1 MESVA
6 QYVGIAGSVLA
17 LVMWAVHTVR
27 HRRHLDQCVA
37 DLQRQRRLD
46 LRLVGCVTEL
56 EQILDSLPP
65 SSSGSE
71 MPEEVVGHARF
82 LYGLRVEARDNA
94 SNLSRHAS
102 QLRWP
107 DGYIG
112 KVTLS
117 GERCR
122 IAHGALIQAFE
133 SLERATREYERGLA
147 AALRGSG
154 DGGAARSLTMPVRL
168 LDESSAIEVARLR
181 EACERALTQ
190 AADACKLPVRSHIAF
205 ETKWPVRRSEVR
217 LEKGDPYRGEVRPM
231 SWSGFGA
238 QPIVHVDAR

>member
-1 MESVA
+1 METVT
-6 QYVGIAGSVLA
+6 QYVGIAGTVLA
-17 LVMWAVHTVR
+17 LVMWAVHTAR

-56 EQILDSLPP
+56 EQILDALPP
-65 SSSGSE
+65 SSSDSE

-102 QLRWP
+102 RLRWP
-107 DGYIG
+107 DGYFG
-112 KVTLS
+112 KVTLA

-133 SLERATREYERGLA
+133 ALERATREYERGLGT
-147 AALRGSG
+147 ALRGSG

-168 LDESSAIEVARLR
+168 LDESSAAEVARLR
-181 EACERALTQ
+181 EVCERALTQ
-190 AADACKLPVRSHIAF
+190 AADASKLPVRSHITF
-205 ETKWPVRRSEVR
+205 ETKWPVRRSEVQ
-217 LEKGDPYRGEVRPM
+217 LAAGDPYRGEVRPM
-231 SWSGFGA
+231 SWSGFGP
-238 QPIVHVDAR
+238 QPLLNVDSR